1 MILGNQKKHLF
12 LERRESSG
20 AVLEYYSVKTINLE
34 GNKMEKFANAIKEE
48 LDNGLTFTENGAL
61 AYRTTGRKLLDMNFK
76 LSSYR
81 NIRETEI
88 EKDFAKV
95 FAENPRLAV
104 KFLFFAGDVRGG
116 AGERRVFRTCLRWL
130 AKTRPDWAQAVL
142 PLVAEYNRWD
152 SLLDVLDT
160 PVEGK
165 AVELLHRQLMADQKA
180 MQEGK
185 PASLCAKWL
194 PSVNTSS
201 LQARKTAQR
210 LAKAW
215 EMTEKQYRKSLSA
228 LRNYLGVTE
237 VHMTANEWTEIDYPS
252 VPSLANVRY
261 RNAFLKH
268 DTERRLQYL
277 QELENGEATI
287 NASVTAPHEIV
298 HAYRNSEMNLDAS
311 LEALWKA
318 LPDYVRGDSS
328 SIAVVDGSGSME
340 STVGNTNL
348 TASDVA
354 TGLGLYFAERL
365 QGAFKD
371 KYITFSEN
379 PQLADFSHAKSLCE
393 KIRVAEGY
401 NECANTN
408 IEAVFNLIL
417 NTAVDNNLRQDELP
431 KNVVI
436 FSDMEFDGCAEPYGE
451 DAQKTLFENISREY
465 EMQGYKLPRLVFWNI
480 NSRRH
485 AVPLRENEN
494 GVALL
499 SGFSPALVKM
509 TLSGTLDPF
518 ALLLE
523 TLNAPRYTPV
533 ETALDSVA

>member
-1 MILGNQKKHLF
+1 
-12 LERRESSG
+12 
-20 AVLEYYSVKTINLE
+20 
-34 GNKMEKFANAIKEE
+34 MEKFANGIKEE
-48 LDNGLTFTENGAL
+48 LDDRLTLTENGAL
-61 AYRTTGRKLLDMNFK
+61 AYETTEHKLLDMNFK

-81 NIRETEI
+81 NLAVTEI
-88 EKDFAKV
+88 EGDFAKAY
-95 FAENPRLAV
+95 AENPRLAV

-130 AKTRPDWAQAVL
+130 AKTRPEWAQVVL

-160 PVEGK
+160 PVESD
-165 AVELLHRQLMADQKA
+165 AIELLHTQLVADQKA

-201 LQARKTAQR
+201 LHTRRMAQR
-210 LAKAW
+210 LAMAW
-215 EMTEKQYRKSLSA
+215 GMTERQYRKSLSA
-228 LRNYLGVTE
+228 LRNYLNVTE
-237 VHMTANEWTEIDYPS
+237 VRMTANEWSEIDYPS

-268 DTERRLQYL
+268 DEERRMQFLQS
-277 QELENGEATI
+277 LETGEAKI

-298 HAYRNSEMNLDAS
+298 RAYRNGGMNLDAS
-311 LEALWKA
+311 LEAIWKA
-318 LPDYVRGDSS
+318 LPDYVKGDNS
-328 SIAVVDGSGSME
+328 SIAVVDGSGSMT
-340 STVGNTNL
+340 STIGNGNL
-348 TASDVA
+348 TAADVA

-371 KYITFSEN
+371 KYITFSEH
-379 PQLADFSHAKSLCE
+379 PQLADFSHVNSLCE
-393 KIRVAEGY
+393 KIRVARSY

-417 NTAVDNNLRQDELP
+417 KTAVDNSLKQSELP

-436 FSDMEFDGCAEPYGE
+436 FSDMEFDYCAEPCGE
-451 DAQKTLFENISREY
+451 GVQRTLFENLSETYREF
-465 EMQGYKLPRLVFWNI
+465 GYRLPRLVFWYI
-480 NSRRH
+480 NSRTN
-485 AVPLRENEN
+485 AVPMRENEN

-499 SGFSPALVKM
+499 SGFSTALAKLA
-509 TLSGTLDPF
+509 LSGTLDPF
-518 ALLLE
+518 SLLLE
-523 TLNAPRYTPV
+523 ALNAPRYASV
-533 ETALDSVA
+533 EMALDSVA

>member
-1 MILGNQKKHLF
+1 
-12 LERRESSG
+12 
-20 AVLEYYSVKTINLE
+20 
-34 GNKMEKFANAIKEE
+34 MEKFANGIKEE
-48 LDNGLTFTENGAL
+48 LDNRLTLTENGAI
-61 AYRTTGRKLLDMNFK
+61 AYETTGRKLLDMNFK

-81 NIRETEI
+81 NLSETEI
-88 EKDFAKV
+88 EEDFAKGY
-95 FAENPRLAV
+95 AENPRLAV

-130 AKTRPDWAQAVL
+130 TKTRPEWARAVL

-160 PVEGK
+160 PVEGD
-165 AVELLHRQLMADQKA
+165 ALELLHTQLVADQKA

-201 LQARKTAQR
+201 LQVRRTAQR

-215 EMTEKQYRKSLSA
+215 GMTERQYRKALSA
-228 LRNYLGVTE
+228 LRNHLNVTE
-237 VHMTANEWTEIDYPS
+237 VRMTANEWSEIDYS
-252 VPSLANVRY
+252 AVPSLANVRY
-261 RNAFLKH
+261 RNAFMKH
-268 DTERRLQYL
+268 DEERRMQFLL
-277 QELENGEATI
+277 SLEKGEAKI

-298 HAYRNSEMNLDAS
+298 RAYRNGGMNLDAS
-311 LEALWKA
+311 LEAIWKA
-318 LPDYVRGDSS
+318 LPDYVKGDNS
-328 SIAVVDGSGSME
+328 SIAVVDGSGSMT
-340 STVGNTNL
+340 SHIADGNL

-371 KYITFSEN
+371 KYITFSEH
-379 PQLADFSHAKSLCE
+379 PQLVDFSHTNSLCE
-393 KIRVAEGY
+393 KIRVADSY
-401 NECANTN
+401 DECANTN

-417 NTAVDNNLRQDELP
+417 ETAVDNSLKQSELP

-436 FSDMEFDGCAEPYGE
+436 FSDMEFDSCAEPSGE
-451 DAQKTLFENISREY
+451 GVQRTLFENISRKYKE
-465 EMQGYKLPRLVFWNI
+465 QGYKLPRLVFWNI
-480 NSRRH
+480 NSRTN
-485 AVPLRENEN
+485 AVPMRENEN
-494 GVALL
+494 GVALI
-499 SGFSPALVKM
+499 SGFSTTLSQMA
-509 TLSGTLDPF
+509 LSGTLDPF
-518 ALLLE
+518 TLLLE

>member
-1 MILGNQKKHLF
+1 
-12 LERRESSG
+12 
-20 AVLEYYSVKTINLE
+20 
-34 GNKMEKFANAIKEE
+34 MEKFANGIKEE
-48 LDNGLTFTENGAL
+48 LDDRLTLTENGAL
-61 AYRTTGRKLLDMNFK
+61 AYETTGHKLLDMNFK

-81 NIRETEI
+81 SLTETEI
-88 EKDFAKV
+88 EEDFAKGY
-95 FAENPRLAV
+95 AEDPRLAV

-116 AGERRVFRTCLRWL
+116 VGERRVFRICLRWL
-130 AKTRPDWAQAVL
+130 AKTRPEWARAVL

-160 PVEGK
+160 PVEGD
-165 AVELLHRQLMADQKA
+165 ALELLHKQLVADQKA

-201 LQARKTAQR
+201 LQARRTAQR

-215 EMTEKQYRKSLSA
+215 GMTERQYRKALSA
-228 LRNYLGVTE
+228 LRNYLSVTE
-237 VHMTANEWTEIDYPS
+237 VRMTANEWSEIDYSS

-268 DTERRLQYL
+268 DEERRRQFLQSL
-277 QELENGEATI
+277 VTGEAKI

-298 HAYRNSEMNLDAS
+298 RAYRNGEMNLDAS
-311 LEALWKA
+311 LEAIWKA
-318 LPDYVRGDSS
+318 LPDYVSGDNS
-328 SIAVVDGSGSME
+328 SIAVVDGSGSMT
-340 STVGNTNL
+340 STIGDGNL

-371 KYITFSEN
+371 KYITFSQH
-379 PQLADFSHAKSLCE
+379 PQLVDFSHAKSLCE
-393 KIRVAEGY
+393 KIRVAESY
-401 NECANTN
+401 DECANTN

-417 NTAVDNNLRQDELP
+417 ETAVDNCLKQSELP

-436 FSDMEFDGCAEPYGE
+436 FSDMEFDYCAKPCGE
-451 DAQKTLFENISREY
+451 GVQRTLFENFSETY
-465 EMQGYKLPRLVFWNI
+465 KEFGYRLPRLVFWNI
-480 NSRRH
+480 NSRTN
-485 AVPLRENEN
+485 AVPMRKNEN
-494 GVALL
+494 GVALI
-499 SGFSPALVKM
+499 SGFSTTLAKLA
-509 TLSGTLDPF
+509 LSGTLDPF
-518 ALLLE
+518 TLLQE
-523 TLNAPRYTPV
+523 ALNAPRYAPV